1 MKVRIFFS
9 VLLIILC
16 LPAKAQDKA
25 LIQITGLVMTSDS
38 LRAIPFTH
46 VFVKSSG
53 RGVVCNYE
61 GFFSMVID
69 MGDTL
74 MFSSVGFKEAEY
86 IVPRDLN
93 KNRYSMVKLMTRDTI
108 HLSETVIY
116 PWPSQE
122 EFKHAFLT
130 LNIPDDD
137 LERAKKNLDRELMK
151 DLARQMPQDA
161 NESQD
166 YYQRQEA
173 DRYYYYGQQPPENIF
188 SPLAW
193 AQFFKAWKRGDF
205 KQK

>member
-1 MKVRIFFS
+1 MKIR
-9 VLLIILC
+9 LITFILF
-16 LPAKAQDKA
+16 ASFIAHARAQDSR
-25 LIQITGLVMTSDS
+25 LLQVTGLVMTTDS

-46 VFVKSSG
+46 VFIKSSG

-61 GFFSMVID
+61 GFFSMVVD
-69 MGDTL
+69 KGDTL
-74 MFSSVGFKEAEY
+74 VFSSVGFKEAEY
-86 IVPRDLN
+86 IVPENLDHS
-93 KNRYSMVKLMTRDTI
+93 RYSMVKLMSRDTI
-108 HLSETVIY
+108 YLAETIIY

-151 DLARQMPQDA
+151 DLAQQMPQDA

-166 YYQRQEA
+166 YYQRKEA
-173 DRYYYYGQQPPENIF
+173 DRYYYYGQQAPENIF